1 MEVKYTEIK
10 FNSVEDLLAY
20 QRAHSTQ
27 QGQEM
32 FAITTSGPEVRPQ
45 IPATRV
51 VEAGRSRVS
60 GNCENIS
67 WALGALRAALVGKK
81 ITWNH
86 WNNGIYQDKTGIVD
100 AVGPCIDGNSG
111 WFGETSVSI
120 KFRGAGK
127 PIPLYKHE
135 LKRAKIEDAMG

>member
-10 FNSVEDLLAY
+10 FSSVEDLLAY
-20 QRAHSTQ
+20 QRANSAH

-32 FAITTSGPEVRPQ
+32 FTVTSSSPEVRPQ

-51 VEAGRSRVS
+51 VEAKSRVI

-67 WALGALRAALVGKK
+67 WTLGALRAALVGKR

-111 WFGETSVSI
+111 WFGDTSVSI

-135 LKRAKIEDAMG
+135 LKRARIEDAVG